1 MSSPCFRWIDPG
13 RVPLYVL
20 LIAQAQGGVGAIP
33 FLSLAPFLPVA
44 DVFFAFRESA
54 LPGKIIVLVLFAGS
68 IVAWSVMVTK
78 FIELQRATRQSRSFV
93 RMYRDEEHPVALFL
107 KRRRFPE
114 SPHYR
119 VYEAGCLA
127 IGGEF
132 DAWTDQ
138 DSDLFASNVTSV
150 ANRLDRLQL
159 EATRNLLERNV
170 AGQALRLERS
180 MGVLATSVSSAPFLG
195 LLGTVWGVMDAFG
208 GMAAT
213 GAATLSAV
221 APGISGALLTT
232 VVGLLV
238 ALPSAVGYNLLTS
251 QVRTLTVEMDNFAQ
265 EFESDIRRTYAKD

>member
-1 MSSPCFRWIDPG
+1 MSSPRFPWIDRGQVPG
-13 RVPLYVL
+13 YRVG
-20 LIAQAQGGVGAIP
+20 IAQAQGGVAAIP
-33 FLSLAPFLPVA
+33 YLSLAPFLPVA

-54 LPGKIIVLVLFAGS
+54 LPGKVIVLVLFAGS

-78 FIELQRATRQSRSFV
+78 FIELQRATRQSRTFV
-93 RMYRDEEHPVALFL
+93 RMYREETHPVALFL

-127 IGGEF
+127 VGGEF
-132 DAWTDQ
+132 DAWGKD
-138 DSDLFASNVTSV
+138 DPDLYASHVTSV

-159 EATRNLLERNV
+159 EAMRNLLERNV
-170 AGQALRLERS
+170 ADRALRLERS
-180 MGVLATSVSSAPFLG
+180 MGVLATAVSSAPFLG

-208 GMAAT
+208 GMAVK
-213 GAATLSAV
+213 GSATLSAV

-251 QVRTLTVEMDNFAQ
+251 QIRTLTVEMDNFAQ